1 MTAVYLLDNSATGQ
15 PILTRLSFVSKN
27 APMPIIKID
36 NKDYEF
42 DTLPDQ
48 AKAQLNSLQFVES
61 ELQRL
66 GAKAAVLQTARAS
79 YAKGLSDVLLNTPSI
94 TGGDTIK
101 LG

>member
-1 MTAVYLLDNSATGQ
+1 
-15 PILTRLSFVSKN
+15 
-27 APMPIIKID
+27 MPIIKID
-36 NKDYEF
+36 NKDYEL

-66 GAKAAVLQTARAS
+66 SAKAAVLQTARAA
-79 YAKGLSDVLLNTPSI
+79 YAKGLNEVLLNTPSI
-94 TGGDTIK
+94 SGGDTIK